1 VAGIEGQV
9 TLPLHLIDAFAD
21 GPFTGNPAA
30 VVLLDAA
37 RPEAWMQRVAME
49 MNQAETA
56 FLLRNEDGFSLRWF
70 TPNKEVDLC
79 GHATLASAHYL
90 WEARQLA
97 SDATA
102 RFHTRS
108 GWLAARRDHDQWITL
123 DFPAITSRPAEPPP
137 NLAAVL
143 GLQPREVLRGDS
155 DLMCVVADASAVRR
169 VAPDLAAMMEW
180 DVRGVLVTAPGDQT
194 GIDFVSRC
202 FFPAYGVPE
211 DQVTGSAHCA
221 LATYW
226 AGVLGRDLL
235 VGYQASARGGLVRCL
250 VAGDRVELT
259 GRAVTTVT
267 GTLQV

>member
-1 VAGIEGQV
+1 V

-37 RPEAWMQRVAME
+37 RPEAWMQHVAME

-56 FLLRNEDGFSLRWF
+56 FLVRQEAGFSLRWF

-97 SDATA
+97 TDATA

-108 GWLAARRDHDQWITL
+108 GWLAARRDDDRWITIDL
-123 DFPAITSRPAEPPP
+123 PAITSRPAEPPP
-137 NLAAVL
+137 NLAAAL
-143 GLQPREVLRGDS
+143 GVQPREVWRGDN
-155 DLMCVVADASAVRR
+155 DLLCVLADAAAVRQL
-169 VAPDLAAMMEW
+169 APDLAAIAEW
-180 DVRGVLVTAPGDQT
+180 DLRGVLVTAPGDQS

-202 FFPAYGVPE
+202 FFPAFGVPE
-211 DQVTGSAHCA
+211 DPVTGSAHCV
-221 LATYW
+221 LAGYW
-226 AGVLGRDLL
+226 AKLLGRDVM
-235 VGYQASARGGLVRCL
+235 VGYQASARGGTVRCR
-250 VAGDRVELT
+250 VVGDRVELT
-259 GRAVTTVT
+259 GRAVTTLA
-267 GTLQV
+267 GTLQA

>member
-1 VAGIEGQV
+1 M

-56 FLLRNEDGFSLRWF
+56 FLLRQEDGFSLRWF

-90 WEARQLA
+90 WEEQQLA
-97 SDATA
+97 TDATA

-108 GWLAARRDHDQWITL
+108 GWLAARRDADQWITL
-123 DFPAITSRPAEPPP
+123 DFPAIASRPAAPPA
-137 NLAAVL
+137 NLAAAL
-143 GLQPREVLRGDS
+143 GVQPREVLRGDN
-155 DLMCVVADASAVRR
+155 DLLCVVADAAAVRQLT
-169 VAPDLAAMMEW
+169 PDLAAIAEW
-180 DVRGVLVTAPGDQT
+180 DVRGVLVTAPGDEG

-211 DQVTGSAHCA
+211 DPVTGSAHCA
-221 LATYW
+221 LASYW
-226 AGVLGRDLL
+226 AGVLGRDVM
-235 VGYQASARGGLVRCL
+235 VGHQASARGGLVRCRVL
-250 VAGDRVELT
+250 GDRVELT
-259 GRAVTTVT
+259 GRAVTTVA
-267 GTLQV
+267 GTLRI